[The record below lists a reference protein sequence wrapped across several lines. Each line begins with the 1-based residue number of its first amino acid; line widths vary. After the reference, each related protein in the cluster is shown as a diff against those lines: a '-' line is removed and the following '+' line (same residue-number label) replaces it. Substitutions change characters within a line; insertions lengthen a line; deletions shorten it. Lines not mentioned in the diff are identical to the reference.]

1 MTHIIPFKAR
11 GFSGPHTDH
20 LLFKDNKIYIMDNHR
35 LALWSWNDALNLSHS
50 TEQFNLLH
58 IDAHPDMSDAA
69 LSEIQKQKID
79 WTKITIQ
86 EYQNYWQQE
95 YNIPLIRWDNYLTI
109 FLDQFSN
116 RVNFENTFSATHKM
130 GSTKKLRYDILPHE
144 LLKFMN
150 DYIGERLFYNP
161 HRWIVNLDLD
171 YFFTPQPEK
180 AVLFSDE
187 VIDKIAECIKVGIKK
202 DIIAVCTIALSP
214 ECSGSWDK
222 AEWLLEKMFGYR
234 FEIKE

>member
-1 MTHIIPFKAR
+1 MNHIIPFKSR

-20 LLFKDNKIYIMDNHR
+20 LLFQDNKIYVMDNHR
-35 LALWSWNDALNLSHS
+35 LALWAWSDALKLTQSS
-50 TEQFNLLH
+50 EQFNLLH

-69 LSEIQKQKID
+69 LNDIQKLAID
-79 WTKITIQ
+79 WSTISIND
-86 EYQNYWQQE
+86 YQHLWQTE

-109 FLDQFSN
+109 FLDQFSK

-130 GSTKKLRYDILPHE
+130 GSSKKLRHDILPHE

-171 YFFTPQPEK
+171 YFFSPQPEK
-180 AVLFSDE
+180 VILFSDD
-187 VIDKIAECIKVGIKK
+187 VIDQIAKCIKTGIEN

-214 ECSGSWDK
+214 ECSGSWEK
-222 AEWLLEKMFGYR
+222 AEWLLEKMFGYK
-234 FEIKE
+234 FDIKD

>member
-1 MTHIIPFKAR
+1 MTHIIPFKNR

-35 LALWSWNDALNLSHS
+35 LALWAWNDALQLSTS
-50 TEQFNLLH
+50 KEQFNLLH

-69 LSEIQKQKID
+69 LEEIQKLSID
-79 WTKITIQ
+79 WTKISIGD
-86 EYQNYWQQE
+86 YQTLWQNE
-95 YNIPLIRWDNYLTI
+95 YNIPLIRWDNYITI
-109 FLDQFSN
+109 FLNEFSK

-130 GSTKKLRYDILPHE
+130 GSSKTLRYDLQPHE
-144 LLKFMN
+144 LLKFMH

-187 VIDKIAECIKVGIKK
+187 IILKIAESIKTGIEK
-202 DIIAVCTIALSP
+202 DVIAVCTIALSP
-214 ECSGSWDK
+214 ECSGSWEK
-222 AEWLLEKMFGYR
+222 AEWLLEKMFGYK
-234 FEIKE
+234 FQIEE